1 MKNIFRILPYTVLII
16 ASALSVSAQT
26 KTTMV
31 IDTPTA
37 FTIARGTY
45 QVSMLA
51 YDEGGA
57 ELKTFIGLHDN
68 LYLGLSVDVQ
78 HAIGR
83 DKPEPNVPGVIARLK
98 FTDGWPTFPISIACG
113 YDSFYM
119 GSEGRT
125 EDYSNDLN
133 RMIYGPY
140 LAITSPIYLFD
151 SEQYI
156 SYGIRVPTQ
165 PNYVPD
171 DTSYFL
177 SLDIPLGLSFRLRG
191 EMERVF
197 WNFHRPDE
205 WLYNAGIMYSYL
217 DQLGIEFDIMFQ
229 DDHSPNRIIK
239 VVYHGEF

>member
-119 GSEGRT
+119 GS
-125 EDYSNDLN
+125 
-133 RMIYGPY
+133 
-140 LAITSPIYLFD
+140 
-151 SEQYI
+151 
-156 SYGIRVPTQ
+156 
-165 PNYVPD
+165 
-171 DTSYFL
+171 
-177 SLDIPLGLSFRLRG
+177 
-191 EMERVF
+191 
-197 WNFHRPDE
+197 
-205 WLYNAGIMYSYL
+205 
-217 DQLGIEFDIMFQ
+217 
-229 DDHSPNRIIK
+229 
-239 VVYHGEF
+239 